1 MLQTEVNKK
10 THLQVERWEV
20 ERWEVEREKKGQIVT
35 RVYVLDEICIQ
46 CIELKCIPF

>member
-20 ERWEVEREKKGQIVT
+20 EREKKGQIVT
-35 RVYVLDEICIQ
+35 WVYVLDEICIQ